1 VATHLGLLRLRLK
14 EILEKKNELSCHS
27 KKSFIFLQKVLQS
40 KKPQPGKLSSE
51 RKEYFCPSETKD
63 PSFTRLNSYCTSQQL
78 TELSTYFTTLPDDG
92 SELSRAAF
100 ATTLRLLALPALR
113 IAELIKSVACIKKK
127 DGKDSTLRRRMV
139 NHYSTVT

>member
-1 VATHLGLLRLRLK
+1 LK
-14 EILEKKNELSCHS
+14 KKNELSCHS

-63 PSFTRLNSYCTSQQL
+63 PSFTRLNRTATVRHNNPKDKKL